1 MRSGSGGASPWR
13 RSDPGGSGELSRV
26 SVATTASSSSERS
39 VSGAGRGVSFLD
51 AFRSCFVPPEARSP
65 ETSMSDDFHPSH
77 QRTYADALCLS
88 LPISPLLLY
97 FQVPFPI
104 QDDIFGRKAG
114 PFFHARFREFY
125 HYTAIYCA
133 IILEKWSWATNKFS
147 DIFLQI

>member
-26 SVATTASSSSERS
+26 SVATTASSASERS
-39 VSGAGRGVSFLD
+39 VSGAGSGASFLD
-51 AFRSCFVPPEARSP
+51 AFRSCFVPPEVRSP
-65 ETSMSDDFHPSH
+65 EASMSDDFHPSH

-88 LPISPLLLY
+88 LSISPVLLY

-133 IILEKWSWATNKFS
+133 IILEKWSWATN
-147 DIFLQI
+147 